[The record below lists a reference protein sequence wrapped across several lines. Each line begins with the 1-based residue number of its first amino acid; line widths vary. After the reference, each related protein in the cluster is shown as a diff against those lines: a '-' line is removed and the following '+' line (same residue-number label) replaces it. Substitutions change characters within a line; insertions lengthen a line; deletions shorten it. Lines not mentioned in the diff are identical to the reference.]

1 MIDPSSS
8 EDEVEKKDNL
18 YLLYIF
24 EKRKIEFQ
32 IEKVCLNNFNFI
44 TNTIQQHMC
53 YNLFLLFFQEKHA
66 REEEERKR
74 RIQLYVYV
82 LRCIA
87 YNFNAKQ
94 PNDMQKRHLKVTK
107 EGHERM
113 KARIEV
119 SLQVVDHYYPF
130 IKFLKTSS
138 TAAENFG

>member
-1 MIDPSSS
+1 MSDPSSS

-44 TNTIQQHMC
+44 TIQ
-53 YNLFLLFFQEKHA
+53 YNSIYVLQFVFAFFQEKHA

-119 SLQVVDHYYPF
+119 SRPLLH
-130 IKFLKTSS
+130 SS
-138 TAAENFG
+138 SSFENKQHIQ